1 MYLHVIQ
8 FVHFEIFRRF
18 FRFVRPCLVPA
29 TYNVN
34 NVNSK
39 RDKLRLMCVY
49 IHCLYGSSSSSFLF
63 KEDPSDSSLILGSKC
78 EITTYLQVISESFIT
93 RVDRYL
99 NLKKKKEER
108 NFWIYINRWNNN
120 FQTKV
125 RYRLTFCDP
134 KLTKNNQ
141 FVREE
146 I

>member
-18 FRFVRPCLVPA
+18 FRFVRPCLVPT

-49 IHCLYGSSSSSFLF
+49 IHCLCGSSSSSFLF

-108 NFWIYINRWNNN
+108 NFWVYINRWNNN